1 MRILITLLLITNFL
15 FAQAQPKEEIRATW
29 LTTLGGMD
37 WPTRKANSPQGIE
50 AQKKELIQQLDALQ
64 AAHFNTI
71 LFQTRLRGD
80 VIYPSAYETFAESLT
95 GHTGKNP
102 GYDPLQFAIEECHKR
117 GLELHAWLVCIPIG
131 NKRQVGLLGKNCVVK
146 KQPKLCKQFNGSW
159 YLDPGNPGTAEY
171 LSQIAKEI
179 VSHYDVDGIHLDYI
193 RYPEQGEKFP
203 DKDTYRKYGKRQDL
217 KQWRRDNIT
226 RIVRQIYTEVKH
238 LKPWVKVSSSPIGKF
253 NDTRRYSSFGWN
265 AYEAVYQDAQKWLNE
280 GIQDALFPMMYFQGN
295 HFYPFALD
303 WKENKHARWIVP
315 GLGIYF
321 LHPKEQNWK
330 IDEII
335 RQIYFIRRIGLDGQ
349 AYFRNKFML
358 GNTKGILDEL
368 KGNFYAYPAVVPP
381 MRWTSQH
388 APSQPTTPCVK
399 LQEES
404 VQMSWNASESQPVG
418 IYYRVYASDTYP
430 VDTGKAQ
437 NLILSRTDSCQY
449 TFTSSSSQKGGI
461 YWAVTAVNRFGF
473 ESAPLALNTPLKDE
487 PTILYGRL
495 PVLPKGYTLIVSE
508 ATGIEILRT
517 TQPEKDIPRKIGKGF
532 FRLSLLA
539 PDGSITPAGVT
550 VF

>member
-1 MRILITLLLITNFL
+1 M
-15 FAQAQPKEEIRATW
+15 QAQPKEEIRATW

-37 WPTRKANSPQGIE
+37 WPTRKANSPQSIE
-50 AQKKELIQQLDALQ
+50 AQKNELIQQLDALQ
-64 AAHFNTI
+64 AAHFNTV

-80 VIYPSAYETFAESLT
+80 VVYPSAYETFAESLT

-131 NKRQVGLLGKNCVVK
+131 NKRQVGLLEKDCIVK

-179 VSHYDVDGIHLDYI
+179 VSRYDVDGIHLDYI

-203 DKDTYRKYGKRQDL
+203 DKDTYRKYGKKQDL

-226 RIVRQIYTEVKH
+226 RIVRRIYTEVKQ

-265 AYEAVYQDAQKWLNE
+265 AYETVYQDAQKWLNE

-303 WKENKHARWIVP
+303 WKENKNDRWIIP

-321 LHPKEQNWK
+321 LHPKEQDWK

-335 RQIYFIRRIGLDGQ
+335 RQIYFSRKIGLDGQ
-349 AYFRNKFML
+349 AYFRNKFIL
-358 GNTKGILDEL
+358 SNTKGILDEL
-368 KGNFYAYPAVVPP
+368 KSNFYAYPAVVPP
-381 MRWTSQH
+381 MRWTSQNT
-388 APSQPTTPCVK
+388 PSQPTTPHVK
-399 LQEES
+399 LQGENI
-404 VQMSWNASESQPVG
+404 QMSWKASESQPGG

-430 VDTGKAQ
+430 VDTEKAQ

-449 TFTSSSSQKGGI
+449 TFTSSPSQKGGI

-473 ESAPLALNTPLKDE
+473 ESAPLALNTPAKDE
-487 PTILYGRL
+487 PSILYGRL
-495 PVLPKGYTLIVSE
+495 PILPKGYTLIVSE